1 MELLF
6 QISYFVFGIFLIF
19 YGIKTF
25 KNSEKI
31 YLERKNKK
39 YKTAYEKWANGKKH
53 SIFYKI

>member
-31 YLERKNKK
+31 YLERNNKK
-39 YKTAYEKWANGKKH
+39 YKTAYENGQKKKTLH
-53 SIFYKI
+53 FYKI

>member
-31 YLERKNKK
+31 YLERKNKNIK
-39 YKTAYEKWANGKKH
+39 RLMKNGQMKKTLH
-53 SIFYKI
+53 FL

>member
-1 MELLF
+1 MEFLF

-39 YKTAYEKWANGKKH
+39 YKTAYEKWAKEKNTP
-53 SIFYKI
+53 FL